1 MIDILNSEDG
11 YSYLRNCLG
20 FELYFM
26 LPRKRTEYI
35 EIKPPYGWKNS
46 IIREITLRLGKQEK
60 GKFILKLET
69 NGIWKFPLKRLRGR
83 PKKQELSVRGN
94 TKNIVPYWMECR
106 EQANEYAERAKQ
118 LREIGISEKRW
129 TEQADKNKLI
139 QQEEEWDLRRFGMSR
154 EMWLEWADKYDQ
166 LAQDLWEK
174 YIFWK
179 KFREKI

>member
-1 MIDILNSEDG
+1 
-11 YSYLRNCLG
+11 
-20 FELYFM
+20 
-26 LPRKRTEYI
+26 
-35 EIKPPYGWKNS
+35 
-46 IIREITLRLGKQEK
+46 
-60 GKFILKLET
+60 
-69 NGIWKFPLKRLRGR
+69 
-83 PKKQELSVRGN
+83 
-94 TKNIVPYWMECR
+94 MECR
-106 EQANEYAERAKQ
+106 EQANKYAERAKQ

-139 QQEEEWDLRRFGMSR
+139 QQEEEWDLRRFGMSK